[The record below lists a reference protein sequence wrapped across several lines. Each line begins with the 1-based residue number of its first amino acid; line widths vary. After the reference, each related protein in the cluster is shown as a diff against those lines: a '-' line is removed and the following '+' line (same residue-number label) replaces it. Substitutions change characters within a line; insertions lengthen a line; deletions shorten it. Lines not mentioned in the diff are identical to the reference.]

1 MAFKKIGEIAQC
13 IKHGAEQKMIGFEK
27 NPAYT
32 NRIVHVYRSGDT
44 PRTCFMVKHIP
55 SGYSA
60 IVTTDHRRTTVVTIT
75 CYDPRDYVVGAR
87 DAHYTGVIAN
97 AFLSVLSQLP

>member
-13 IKHGAEQKMIGFEK
+13 IKHGAEQKMIEFEK
-27 NPAYT
+27 KP
-32 NRIVHVYRSGDT
+32 IHKDGVLQIFRSVSA

-60 IVTTDHRRTTVVTIT
+60 IVTTDHRGTAVVEIT
-75 CYDPRDYVVGAR
+75 CYDPHDHVVGAR
-87 DAHYTGVIAN
+87 DAHYTEMIAN
-97 AFLSVLSQLP
+97 TFLSVVGQLP

>member
-27 NPAYT
+27 NP
-32 NRIVHVYRSGDT
+32 VYKDGVLQIFRSVSA
-44 PRTCFMVKHIP
+44 PMTCFMVKHIP

-60 IVTTDHRRTTVVTIT
+60 IVTADHRRTAVVEIT
-75 CYDPRDYVVGAR
+75 CYDPHDYVVGER
-87 DAHYTGVIAN
+87 DAHYTGVVAN
-97 AFLSVLSQLP
+97 AFLSVVGQLP